1 MAKKVAGFYGY
12 DTAYTHAVLTT
23 GAPATKPARPATV
36 KTDVEWD
43 DARKEVERWASEMR
57 ESGKPWNNAS
67 ASKNNAIGGRVIQEA
82 YKDEWVSYHLA
93 ARARGIRAYQFR
105 SPAEWFAELYAAFY
119 LGKLKPQHP
128 SSPWLT
134 VLRNESEAA

>member
-1 MAKKVAGFYGY
+1 MNTNMQVY
-12 DTAYTHAVLTT
+12 
-23 GAPATKPARPATV
+23 
-36 KTDVEWD
+36 
-43 DARKEVERWASEMR
+43 EMR

-105 SPAEWFAELYAAFY
+105 APAEWFAELYAAY
-119 LGKLKPQHP
+119 HMQKLNPSHPASKWLAKLKAGSQT
-128 SSPWLT
+128 S
-134 VLRNESEAA
+134 